1 MLHVVIWHD
10 VCRHVSRDTE
20 GRAVGGPAVRL
31 TSGDLVTLT
40 PNHVRNARFSKPAAG
55 ALGYDEQ
62 DVDALLGR
70 VEATLAGKDTLT
82 ADDVRAARFAAPK
95 QRDGGYSAEAVDAFL
110 VEVRLTLARR
120 GVDRR
125 DR

>member
-1 MLHVVIWHD
+1 M
-10 VCRHVSRDTE
+10 
-20 GRAVGGPAVRL
+20 
-31 TSGDLVTLT
+31 GD
-40 PNHVRNARFSKPAAG
+40 
-55 ALGYDEQ
+55 
-62 DVDALLGR
+62 LLGR

-95 QRDGGYSAEAVDAFL
+95 NRDGGYSAEAVDAFL

-125 DR
+125 GR